1 MENSSGKVTKFFQG
15 DQSYPLLNFYLTK
28 NLLKEVSPNNAISK
42 VEHYFE
48 IFGTS
53 LRVFLALWK
62 VTLHITLPN

>member
-1 MENSSGKVTKFFQG
+1 MENSSGKVTKFFPG

-28 NLLKEVSPNNAISK
+28 NLLKEISPNNAISK

-53 LRVFLALWK
+53 LRVF
-62 VTLHITLPN
+62 